1 MLQQA
6 GSSLST
12 YVMGL
17 LKDMLASTVQAAK
30 SLVSL
35 ALVPFLQLLFPEGLA
50 DP

>member
-6 GSSLST
+6 ASSLSS
-12 YVMGL
+12 YIMGL

-35 ALVPFLQLLFPEGLA
+35 ALVPFLSFYLPEAGGL
-50 DP
+50 